1 MQAKKLQLRG
11 VGAAGGTEGLGNAQL
26 LQQLADYGS
35 MDLLATGVNVSERQ
49 RTNGFLAMLALT
61 SQGDRLAK
69 VAIASLV

>member
-1 MQAKKLQLRG
+1 MKAKRLQLSG
-11 VGAAGGTEGLGNAQL
+11 AGAAGRTEGLGNAEL

-61 SQGDRLAK
+61 SHEDRLANL
-69 VAIASLV
+69 AIASLV